1 MWIQLN
7 VPKPLDEKIEV
18 LCKKNGM
25 TEHEVVIDLLIK
37 ATDRIW
43 ENKTWK

>member
-7 VPKPLDEKIEV
+7 VPKPLDRKIEA
-18 LCKKNGM
+18 LCKRKGM
-25 TEHEVVIDLLIK
+25 NEHEVVIDLLIK

-43 ENKTWK
+43 AKKTW